1 MFHARA
7 LFQFC
12 FNFLVSY
19 RIKTKNIH
27 FSMPAEEMI
36 DIFQDD
42 VFI

>member
-1 MFHARA
+1 MSHARA

-12 FNFLVSY
+12 FNFLV